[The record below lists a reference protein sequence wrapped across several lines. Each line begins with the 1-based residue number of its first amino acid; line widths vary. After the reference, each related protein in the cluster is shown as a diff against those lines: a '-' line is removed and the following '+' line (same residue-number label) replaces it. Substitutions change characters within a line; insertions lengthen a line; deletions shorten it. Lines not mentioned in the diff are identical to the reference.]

1 MTLIFNLALHR
12 DQESSVQSS
21 PQPLKN
27 SSWKERT
34 TSSKSKTKQSKLPKV
49 TRAKVKQPSLL
60 ASGGVQGGVKLHID
74 LVQESDKDNSKL
86 KPTVI
91 KYDEDDGDHFDPIK
105 DYFEPAKQGPQD
117 VSS

>member
-1 MTLIFNLALHR
+1 MRKSNNPACLL
-12 DQESSVQSS
+12 QEVF
-21 PQPLKN
+21 
-27 SSWKERT
+27 KEVLSFILT
-34 TSSKSKTKQSKLPKV
+34 
-49 TRAKVKQPSLL
+49 
-60 ASGGVQGGVKLHID
+60 
-74 LVQESDKDNSKL
+74 LVQESDEDNSKL